1 MVMAVNFLES
11 EKIDGK
17 AAERLERLIEGSY
30 SSYWRK
36 KRTFDIAVT
45 LFLLIFLIIPILIIA
60 LIVFID
66 DPHGSPFYKQ
76 VRIGRHGSE
85 FYMYKFRSMHVD
97 ADERRSELIESNEMN
112 GPVFKMKDDPRIT
125 RVGRVIR
132 RLSVDELPQLFNVL
146 KGNMSLVGP
155 RPALPDEVMQYTD
168 YEKLRLI
175 VTPGITCTWQ
185 ITPNRNDM
193 PFEKWL
199 EMDLEY
205 IETRTAWQD
214 IKIIFKTPF
223 AMLSATGR

>member
-1 MVMAVNFLES
+1 MAVNFLEY
-11 EKIDGK
+11 EKVDEK
-17 AAERLERLIEGSY
+17 TAERLRKMIEGSY
-30 SSYWRK
+30 SSYWKK
-36 KRTFDIAVT
+36 KRAFDITAT
-45 LFLLIFLIIPILIIA
+45 LILLVFLFIPILITA

-76 VRIGRHGSE
+76 IRIGRHGKE
-85 FYMYKFRSMHVD
+85 FYMYKFRSMYVD
-97 ADERRSELIESNEMN
+97 ADRRKNELLESNEMD

-125 RVGRVIR
+125 RVGKVIR
-132 RLSVDELPQLFNVL
+132 RFSIDELPQLFNVL

-155 RPALPDEVMQYTD
+155 RPALPDEVLQYTD
-168 YEKLRLI
+168 YDRLRLI

-205 IETRTAWQD
+205 IETRTTLKD
-214 IKIIFKTPF
+214 IGIILKTPF
-223 AMLSATGR
+223 AMLGATGR